1 MVRVAFT
8 GPFLDELA
16 ELNERAADEVLRKLE
31 LVASFPGVGSAV
43 SNSFLVRAFSE
54 DVLKVHAGDYDVFY
68 RRKPCGDDEE
78 VYVLSV
84 IHQRRIR

>member
-1 MVRVAFT
+1 MVRVALT

-16 ELNERAADEVLRKLE
+16 ELSEGAADEVLRKLD

-43 SNSFLVRAFSE
+43 SNSFLVRAFGE
-54 DVLKVHAGDYDVFY
+54 GVLKIRAGEYDVFY
-68 RRKPCGDDEE
+68 CRKPCGDDEE

>member
-1 MVRVAFT
+1 MARLEFT

-16 ELNERAADEVLRKLE
+16 ELGERSADEVLRKLE
-31 LVASFPGVGSAV
+31 LVGSFPGVGCAV
-43 SNSFLVRAFSE
+43 SNSFLVQAFGE
-54 DVLKVHAGDYDVFY
+54 GVLKISAGEYDVFY
-68 RRKPCGDDEE
+68 CRVSDDGDEI